1 MGKFADNIFIATG
14 SYDKAKEKYTLEL
27 TRKELCAIYN
37 WMCCGDDCG
46 VDSFMSNDK
55 DIKALVKRIVEAYNG

>member
-1 MGKFADNIFIATG
+1 MET
-14 SYDKAKEKYTLEL
+14 KESQKYTLEL

-37 WMCCGDDCG
+37 WMCCGDDCC